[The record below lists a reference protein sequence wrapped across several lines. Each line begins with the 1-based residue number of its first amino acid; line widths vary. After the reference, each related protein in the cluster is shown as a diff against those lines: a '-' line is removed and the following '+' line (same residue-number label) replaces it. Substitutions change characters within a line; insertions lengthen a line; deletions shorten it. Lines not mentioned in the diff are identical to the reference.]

1 MADPNHVHHDN
12 FPGKLLLQP
21 RERSLQSHSTVG
33 TGGSHSARD
42 ATPKESKESKE
53 SPTLSH
59 RSPRILLLTAL
70 LALCGALIG
79 WWLVTAESAAVER
92 HLLGFP
98 NAHAA
103 SHLFRPTVLAI
114 LCGLPALAALCY
126 ALGGTLDRYMAR
138 QFGGTFSITLGS
150 LFLIWM
156 LIDVN
161 DNLSDFRDSN
171 HMATTMGQFYL
182 ARSPSILL
190 TLLPYS
196 LLLSLIYTLGKLSK
210 DREFI
215 AMIQSGRSILR
226 ITLPL
231 IIAGIF
237 ATLLCTG
244 LNYHWAPVSEG
255 NRDAILKR
263 ARGLPVVEASDV
275 LYFNAVERRLWM
287 IGTFPEHYEKGEPLR
302 DVEITTIRPDYSVSS
317 RLTAKRAFWNRK
329 TRTWSFEEA
338 VIARIEPNQPPQF
351 ESYPEPLERSDWDES
366 PFQLIRPGLSPTYLG
381 IPALTGWLT
390 NYKSTHPSHSP
401 AAYRTQWHYRWALPF
416 TCLVTVLLATP
427 LSIHFSRRGPGGGV
441 FLAVVLSALL
451 LVLSSVTLALGES
464 EIIDPAL
471 AAWLPNIIFSMIGL
485 YLYQRRIAGRPIY
498 QEIRR
503 MLPSI

>member
-1 MADPNHVHHDN
+1 LNRSTIYPLFLAAALAIGGAVV
-12 FPGKLLLQP
+12 GWLL
-21 RERSLQSHSTVG
+21 V
-33 TGGSHSARD
+33 A
-42 ATPKESKESKE
+42 
-53 SPTLSH
+53 
-59 RSPRILLLTAL
+59 
-70 LALCGALIG
+70 
-79 WWLVTAESAAVER
+79 AESSVVER

-103 SHLFRPTVLAI
+103 THLFRPTVLAM
-114 LCGLPALAALCY
+114 LCALPALATLCY
-126 ALGGTLDRYMAR
+126 ALGDTLDRYMTR
-138 QFGGTFSITLGS
+138 QFGGIFGITLGA

-156 LIDVN
+156 LVDVN
-161 DNLSDFRDSN
+161 DNLSDFRDSKN
-171 HMATTMGQFYL
+171 MFATMGQFYL

-196 LLLSLIYTLGKLSK
+196 LLLALIYTLGKLSK

-215 AMIQSGRSILR
+215 AMIQSGRSIVR

-231 IIAGIF
+231 VIAGLF

-275 LYFNAVERRLWM
+275 LYYNAREKRLWM
-287 IGTFPEHYEKGEPLR
+287 IGTFPEDYEKGEPLL
-302 DVEITTIRPDYSVSS
+302 DVEITKILSDHSIGS
-317 RLTAKRAFWNRK
+317 RLSAKRAFWDRE
-329 TRTWSFEEA
+329 TRVWSFHET
-338 VIARIEPNQPPQF
+338 VIARFEPGEPPQF
-351 ESYPEPLERSDWDES
+351 EWSMEPLERSDWAES
-366 PFQLIRPGLSPTYLG
+366 PFELIRPGLSPSHLG
-381 IPALTGWLT
+381 IPSLSGWLRQSQ
-390 NYKSTHPSHSP
+390 STHPSHSP

-451 LVLSSVTLALGES
+451 MVLSSITLALGES
-464 EIIDPAL
+464 ETIGPMF
-471 AAWLPNIIFSMIGL
+471 AAWLPNLIFTCIGL
-485 YLYQRRIAGRPIY
+485 YLYQRRISGRPIY

-503 MLPSI
+503 LLPST